1 MQSNYILLAITG
13 IAGALLL
20 LVIELIPGV
29 RLWRKSL
36 SAALLTLMT
45 LLWVTL
51 PQTAQWPLSIWSPST
66 VSGGILLWDLNPALW
81 GLGLVLALAL
91 SGAAWIEAVDA
102 RAALPLSGSITVVA
116 LLTAWHVLA
125 GGSLL
130 TTLALW
136 SVFDVLWGV
145 AGLLSGNDGERMTFA
160 LFAHGIAS
168 LCLWAAYLLLS
179 REGGGTLWWSLWPS
193 APVTL
198 LLAAAA
204 FLRIGLYPFQVVYP
218 RRLRAMGPMTLVALV
233 GPVLGLALLY
243 RLMLLPANTVLPAS
257 IAVMGFISL
266 LWGGARAL
274 LWKGKL
280 SLLWANYGLLG
291 GITAAVALTGMHS
304 LLSPALGTWFLGF
317 ALLLAMR
324 RRDKRAIFWSWP
336 AWIAVLLLLGLP
348 PSPLGNLFRAALS
361 DAAWSARV
369 LLVVGWAFV
378 TGALLRWA
386 RQPWE
391 ERVTMPQETLTV
403 TPVQTWQQ
411 AGLVVGL
418 ALPLG
423 GLLWLTA
430 QAPGAAFSWSG
441 FLLWG
446 LMLVLALGL
455 CWIIEAG
462 KAPDSALHAKGRVSE
477 WLRAS
482 AGILEVLDLQWFHR
496 ALLRGMSHLLSFV
509 RVLFEVVEGSSALLW
524 SLLVLLI
531 LFLVVINR

>member
-36 SAALLTLMT
+36 SATLLTLMT
-45 LLWVTL
+45 LLWATL

-66 VSGGILLWDLNPALW
+66 VSGGILLWDLDPALW

-91 SGAAWIEAVDA
+91 SGAAWIEAVDS

-145 AGLLSGNDGERMTFA
+145 AGLLAGNDGERMTFA
-160 LFAHGIAS
+160 LFAHGVAS

-193 APVTL
+193 APTTL

-243 RLMLLPANTVLPAS
+243 RLLLLPANTALPLS
-257 IAVMGFISL
+257 IALMGLLSL

-274 LWKGKL
+274 LWKSKA
-280 SLLWANYGLLG
+280 SLVWANYGLLG
-291 GITAAVALTGMHS
+291 GITAAVALTGARA
-304 LLSPALGTWFLGF
+304 LLLPALGTWLLSF
-317 ALLLAMR
+317 ALLLVMR

-336 AWIAVLLLLGLP
+336 AWIAMLLLLGVP
-348 PSPLGNLFRAALS
+348 PSPLGSLFRMVLAGAT
-361 DAAWSARV
+361 WGARV
-369 LLVVGWAFV
+369 GLLVGWAFV
-378 TGALLRWA
+378 AVALLRWA

-391 ERVTMPQETLTV
+391 AHRSAPQETLTV
-403 TPVQTWQQ
+403 TPLYTWQRAGQ
-411 AGLVVGL
+411 AGGF

-423 GLLWLTA
+423 GLFWLA
-430 QAPGAAFSWSG
+430 VRAPEATYDLTGL
-441 FLLWG
+441 LLWG
-446 LMLVLALGL
+446 LMLLLALGL
-455 CWIIEAG
+455 CWGIAAG
-462 KAPDSALHAKGRVSE
+462 SVPGSALHAKGRVSE
-477 WLRAS
+477 WLRTS
-482 AGILEVLDLQWFHR
+482 AGILEILDLQWLYR
-496 ALLRGMSHLLSFV
+496 ALLRGMTHLLSFV

-531 LFLVVINR
+531 IFLVAVNR